1 MARQAFVHEAVLVL
15 ADGEDSRR
23 PGAMVTVEL
32 CGHWEHDGPCRWPH
46 HTAFVAAGG
55 ELVVRTTFAAEPEER
70 EALLR
75 RIRHA
80 LESAGGWQVRSAGEA
95 VPTAEERQRAERWYD
110 MPLPEEA

>member
-1 MARQAFVHEAVLVL
+1 MARQAYVHEAVLML
-15 ADGEDSRR
+15 DDGEDPCR

-32 CGHWEHDGPCRWPH
+32 CGHWEHEGPCRWPH
-46 HTAFVAAGG
+46 HTGALARGD

-70 EALLR
+70 AALLR

-80 LESAGGWQVRSAGEA
+80 LDTAGGWQLRSAGEA
-95 VPTAEERQRAERWYD
+95 VPTGEEQHRAERWYD